1 VEGVT
6 EFWKGVLSFFEGIGG
21 EFAIALGIL
30 TIGLILAGI
39 VKRFLPRVFDHTH
52 VGDRISVWLRQENPI
67 ELNQR
72 AARMIAIFIRILTL
86 GIFGYYVYGIEPVK
100 NLVDA
105 INEQLVYLSTLSGVV
120 FIINIFLLVLL
131 TWVLIRLIRFF
142 NQLFVRLYKV
152 IDGWRGTRI
161 KSIKIQRL
169 ELLTADRLT
178 DTLILVARYLRVLVL
193 VVIGLVFLS
202 IVFSFFPP
210 TADII
215 RGLLANIWNAI
226 VQGWQGFVSYLPDLL
241 NLILIF
247 FIARYVLR
255 FIHFISQEIGKGNIT
270 LSGFFPEWAE
280 PTYQLVRIF
289 LVALALV
296 IAFPYLPGSD
306 SPAFQG
312 ISIFLGF
319 IFSLGSTSVVANV
332 VAGIVLTYTRA
343 FKVGDRVKIADTIGD
358 ITERTLFVTRIR
370 TIKNVD
376 ITIPNGMVLSSHII
390 NYSSSAEKTG
400 LILHTT
406 VTIGY
411 DVPWPRVHELL
422 ISAALSTE
430 YILKTSKPFVFQTSL
445 DDYYVS
451 YEINAYTD
459 APNQMAY
466 IYSEMHKNIQNEFNQ
481 AGIEIL
487 SPMYGAF
494 RDGNESTVPNVYD
507 TEDKSAD

>member
-1 VEGVT
+1 
-6 EFWKGVLSFFEGIGG
+6 
-21 EFAIALGIL
+21 
-30 TIGLILAGI
+30 
-39 VKRFLPRVFDHTH
+39 
-52 VGDRISVWLRQENPI
+52 
-67 ELNQR
+67 
-72 AARMIAIFIRILTL
+72 IFT
-86 GIFGYYVYGIEPVK
+86 YQIEPIK
-100 NLVDA
+100 ILVDA
-105 INEQLVYLSTLSGVV
+105 LSEQVIFLSTLSGVV
-120 FIINIFLLVLL
+120 FVFYILLLALITWLLV
-131 TWVLIRLIRFF
+131 RLIRAT
-142 NQLFVRLYKV
+142 NQIFERFYQV

-169 ELLTADRLT
+169 ELLTEDRLT
-178 DTLILVARYLRVLVL
+178 DGLILITRYVRVIVL
-193 VVIGLVFLS
+193 IVLGLLFLS
-202 IVFSFFPP
+202 IVFNLFTP
-210 TADII
+210 TRDIFQ
-215 RGLLANIWNAI
+215 GLFTSIWNAI
-226 VQGWQGFVSYLPDLL
+226 VQGWHGFVDYLPNLL
-241 NLILIF
+241 NLILII
-247 FIARYVLR
+247 FIARYILK
-255 FIHFISQEIGKGNIT
+255 FIHLISREIGKGNIT
-270 LSGFFPEWAE
+270 MSGFFPEWAE
-280 PTYQLVRIF
+280 PTYQLVRI
-289 LVALALV
+289 LIIALALV

-319 IFSLGSTSVVANV
+319 LFSLGSTSVVANV

-358 ITERTLFVTRIR
+358 ITERTLFITRIR

-376 ITIPNGMVLSSHII
+376 ITIPNGLVLSNHII
-390 NYSSSAEKTG
+390 NYSSSAEKAG

-406 VTIGY
+406 LTIGY

-430 YILKTSKPFVFQTSL
+430 YILKTPEPFVFQTSL

-459 APNQMAY
+459 APNDMVF

-494 RDGNESTVPNVYD
+494 RDGSVSTVPKVTD
-507 TEDKSAD
+507 PDS